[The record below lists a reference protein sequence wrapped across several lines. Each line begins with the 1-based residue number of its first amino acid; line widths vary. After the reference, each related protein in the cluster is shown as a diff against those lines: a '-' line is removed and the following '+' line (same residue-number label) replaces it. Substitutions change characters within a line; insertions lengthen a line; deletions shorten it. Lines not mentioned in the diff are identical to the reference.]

1 MNKTEPR
8 SWECQVLE
16 GQRCLDGLT
25 EPGAEQLFTSQQLS
39 KLPRVVTSAAERT
52 TALRLGALLSLLSP
66 GFSQREDCARAETF
80 DKFEPFIRVVD
91 QLLPQAELQP
101 LVHNAAT
108 SK

>member
-1 MNKTEPR
+1 MPSAGGSEMPV
-8 SWECQVLE
+8 WA
-16 GQRCLDGLT
+16 DGARGRTALH
-25 EPGAEQLFTSQQLS
+25 L
-39 KLPRVVTSAAERT
+39 SAAEQAVPGCDIGSRKDNST
-52 TALRLGALLSLLSP
+52 KTRSFALSLLSP

-101 LVHNAAT
+101 LVHNAGT